1 MIVFQMQHLKSS
13 MQAASFVEMTTAK
26 RLSCGHLFH
35 VHCLRSWLERQ
46 HTCPTC
52 RALVAPPENGA
63 NTSGSRADAPQ
74 QGTGTA
80 SSHSQSSAGDGVTN
94 DTVSQH
100 QARLKA
106 AATAASIYERSF
118 VYPSANTLGW
128 SPGYA
133 VLPQAYRPLAGTNNT
148 GSSRQQSL
156 TGHSQ
161 QHSFAIP
168 GGPATLPFQ
177 FLQSGFVPC
186 LAPGTDMNCGERFGA
201 NPNAPDSELEAQE
214 KHIQNQIEV
223 RFIMYEDILYSSCST
238 DLAKISSSLY
248 KKSIAETSMDT
259 SATSSDGKGKAVA
272 SSSSCVSDYGSY
284 GETEEM
290 EKR

>member
-1 MIVFQMQHLKSS
+1 MNDRFPDATPEELNATCIICRE
-13 MQAASFVEMTTAK
+13 EMTTAK

-35 VHCLRSWLERQ
+35 VQCLRSWLERQ
-46 HTCPTC
+46 HTCPIC

-63 NTSGSRADAPQ
+63 NTSGSLADAPE

-80 SSHSQSSAGDGVTN
+80 GSHSQGSAVDGVTN

-118 VYPSANTLGW
+118 VYPSANTLGCIR
-128 SPGYA
+128 
-133 VLPQAYRPLAGTNNT
+133 LQ
-148 GSSRQQSL
+148 
-156 TGHSQ
+156 
-161 QHSFAIP
+161 P

-201 NPNAPDSELEAQE
+201 NPNAPDSELDAQE
-214 KHIQNQIEV
+214 KHIQNQIE
-223 RFIMYEDILYSSCST
+223 ILQNQ
-238 DLAKISSSLY
+238 LQLVQN
-248 KKSIAETSMDT
+248 SIAETSMDT

-284 GETEEM
+284 GETEDM